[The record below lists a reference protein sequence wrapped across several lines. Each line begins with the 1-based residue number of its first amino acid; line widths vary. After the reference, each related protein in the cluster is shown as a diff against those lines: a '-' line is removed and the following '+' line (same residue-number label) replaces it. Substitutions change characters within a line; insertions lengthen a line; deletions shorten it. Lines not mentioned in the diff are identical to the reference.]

1 MASKKVTLLA
11 GLLCLLASEG
21 FSQTTTANKSTAS
34 DSSVIPSRRMPQHTE
49 FMNGSYN
56 FPAKPRNQWEI
67 GIKGGLFN
75 VIGDVDARPSWGAA
89 AHVRKA
95 FGYLFSARLEYTYGV
110 AKGLNWR
117 PSYNYGNNPAWTT
130 NIGRPAA
137 YTPQSPTSGTP
148 GAPAIT
154 PVYYNY
160 KTNVQDLVLEGV
172 LTLNNVRFH
181 RSKTGFALYAFAGV
195 GGSTFDSKVNALGAD
210 GKPYNFN
217 TVASGAGNTFK
228 TRKATRKALRE
239 MMDNTYETAAENYGE
254 RRPKLFGNSYR
265 TIGSVGGG
273 IAFKLNNRFNL
284 ALEDRFSFTN
294 DDLYDGQ
301 RWAEQVPGNPVLTQN
316 FDTYNFASLGLNVN
330 LGSKSTEPLWWLNP
344 LDYAYSEIRNPR
356 LMKLPKPT
364 LPDSDGDGVTDQ
376 FDQEQTPAGCPVDAH
391 GVSRDT
397 DGDGVPDCRDKELI
411 TPTVCQPVDA
421 DGVGKCPCPD
431 SCGTGGTGGGLS
443 ACAKNLGSLPSV
455 TFSGNNPALT
465 NDARSMLASVAARL
479 RNNPG
484 CRVVVIGYCQSTKAE
499 QQRSW
504 DRVNAVINYMVEK
517 EGLSADRFIFQ
528 YGQTGGDCN
537 TVDIRPANEGEEGP
551 ANVPAPHPNLR
562 GSGR

>member
-11 GLLCLLASEG
+11 GMLCLLASEG
-21 FSQTTTANKSTAS
+21 FSQTTTVGRSSTG

-75 VIGDVDARPSWGAA
+75 VIGDVDARPSWGAGV
-89 AHVRKA
+89 HVRKA
-95 FGYLFSARLEYTYGV
+95 FGYLFSARLEYTYGI

-117 PSYNYGNNPAWTT
+117 PSLNYRNNPAWNRYNAASTT
-130 NIGRPAA
+130 PGVGVNG
-137 YTPQSPTSGTP
+137 GTP
-148 GAPAIT
+148 V

-160 KTNVQDLVLEGV
+160 KNNVQDLVLEGV
-172 LTLNNVRFH
+172 ITLNNVRFH

-195 GGSTFDSKVNALGAD
+195 GGSTYDVTVNALDANGN
-210 GKPYNFN
+210 PYNFN
-217 TVASGAGNTFK
+217 AITANTGAHK
-228 TRKATRKALRE
+228 TRKQTRKELRSL
-239 MMDNTYETAAENYGE
+239 MDNTYETRGDNPGE
-254 RRPKLFGNSYR
+254 RRPKLFGNNYR
-265 TIGSVGGG
+265 TIGSVGAG

-284 ALEDRFSFTN
+284 AIEDRFSFTN
-294 DDLYDGQ
+294 DDLFDGQ
-301 RWAEQVPGNPVLTQN
+301 RWAEQVEGAPVLTQN

-376 FDQEQTPAGCPVDAH
+376 FDQEQTPAGCPVDSH

-397 DGDGVPDCRDKELI
+397 DGDGVPDCRDKELV

-431 SCGTGGTGGGLS
+431 SCGTVGGTPVGN
-443 ACAKNLGSLPSV
+443 ACATSLGALPSIR
-455 TFSGNNPALT
+455 FNGNNPTLT

-537 TVDIRPANEGEEGP
+537 TVDLRGANEGEEGP

-562 GSGR
+562 GNR